1 MSPTAEPTA
10 VTEAPGTPATS
21 PEVAEGTELPPLSVR
36 VSRTDLVRYAGASGD
51 FNPIHWN
58 DRVAESVGLP
68 GVIAHGM
75 LTMALGGRVV
85 TNWLGDPGAVLSY
98 QVRFTRPVPVPDVVD
113 GVDDAPGALVELS
126 GTVKS
131 VTIADD
137 GGRTA
142 RVEIAAK
149 FDGKAVLGRAV
160 AVVRL
165 PS

>member
-1 MSPTAEPTA
+1 MSPTAEPTTAAGTAAADA
-10 VTEAPGTPATS
+10 V
-21 PEVAEGTELPPLSVR
+21 EGAELPPLSVR

-68 GVIAHGM
+68 GVVAHGM

-85 TNWLGDPGAVLSY
+85 TDWLGDPGAVLSY

-131 VTIADD
+131 ITVAED

-149 FDGKAVLGRAV
+149 FDGKAVLGRAT
-160 AVVRL
+160 AIVRL
-165 PS
+165 PA

>member
-1 MSPTAEPTA
+1 VSAQPDLTD
-10 VTEAPGTPATS
+10 
-21 PEVAEGTELPPLSVR
+21 VAEGTALPPLSVPL
-36 VSRTDLVRYAGASGD
+36 SRTDLVRYAGASGD

-75 LTMALGGRVV
+75 LTMALGGRLV
-85 TNWLGDPGAVLSY
+85 TRWLGDPAAVLSY
-98 QVRFTRPVPVPDVVD
+98 QARFTRPVPVPDVVD
-113 GVDDAPGALVELS
+113 GVDDEASRAVIELS
-126 GTVKS
+126 GVVKS
-131 VTIADD
+131 VSRADD
-137 GGRTA
+137 GTRTA

-149 FDGKAVLGRAV
+149 FEGKPVLGRAA

>member
-1 MSPTAEPTA
+1 MSPTAESTEVTGTA
-10 VTEAPGTPATS
+10 AADAV
-21 PEVAEGTELPPLSVR
+21 EGTELPPLSVR

-51 FNPIHWN
+51 FNPIHWS

-85 TNWLGDPGAVLSY
+85 TSWLGDPGAVVSY

-131 VTIADD
+131 VTVADD